1 MKILIIDDHE
11 FTREGIA
18 RILAQAFELTRIAQ
32 ASSYEAAMKEFRKA
46 KFDLIIVDITLKGRS
61 GLEIIAD
68 MRTADKKVPILV
80 SSMVPVSQYIR
91 RVILAGATG
100 YITKDES
107 AEELLRAVRL
117 LISRQH
123 YFSPEVQQEL
133 PSLIDEATEQ
143 TVFEDLTD
151 RELEILRELAQ
162 GKTNKQIASEF
173 QITANTVNSYRKRIM
188 FKLHAQSNLDLIRYA
203 LKSGFV
209 Q

>member
-1 MKILIIDDHE
+1 MKILVIDDHE
-11 FTREGIA
+11 FTREGIS
-18 RILAQAFELTRIAQ
+18 RILTQAFEVTKMAQAF
-32 ASSYEAAMKEFRKA
+32 SYETAMKEFRKA

-68 MRTADKKVPILV
+68 MRLTDKKVPILV
-80 SSMVPVSQYIR
+80 LSMVPVSQSIR
-91 RVILAGATG
+91 RVLQAGATG
-100 YITKDES
+100 YLTKDES

-133 PSLIDEATEQ
+133 PGLIDEATER

-151 RELEILRELAQ
+151 RELDILRELAQ
-162 GKTNKQIASEF
+162 GKTNKQIADEF

-188 FKLHAQSNLDLIRYA
+188 FKLHAQSNLDIIRYA
-203 LKSGFV
+203 LKNGFV

>member
-1 MKILIIDDHE
+1 MKILVIDDHE
-11 FTREGIA
+11 FTREGIS
-18 RILAQAFELTRIAQ
+18 RILTQAFEVTKMAQAF
-32 ASSYEAAMKEFRKA
+32 SYETAMKEFRKA

-68 MRTADKKVPILV
+68 MRLTDKKVPILV
-80 SSMVPVSQYIR
+80 LSMVPVSQYIR
-91 RVILAGATG
+91 RVLQAGATG
-100 YITKDES
+100 YLTKDES

-133 PSLIDEATEQ
+133 PGLIDEATER

-151 RELEILRELAQ
+151 RELDILRELAQ
-162 GKTNKQIASEF
+162 GKTNKQIADEF

-188 FKLHAQSNLDLIRYA
+188 FKLHAQSNLDIIRYA
-203 LKSGFV
+203 LKNGFV